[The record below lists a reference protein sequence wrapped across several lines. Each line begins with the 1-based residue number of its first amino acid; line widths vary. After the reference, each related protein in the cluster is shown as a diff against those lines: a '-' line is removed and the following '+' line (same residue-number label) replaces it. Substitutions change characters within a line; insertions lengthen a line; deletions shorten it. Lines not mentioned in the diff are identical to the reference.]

1 MPTARRGLPSG
12 LVSSTPGFKNP
23 AGGCRW
29 ERWGPCAK
37 YCEIRPDKGRK
48 TSIWLTFR
56 ANMVEN
62 NEIVQSKIS
71 LQPKYD
77 SVLNAAGRAAISR
90 GFGVPPTG
98 RGRRKFAVVL
108 TRGRPARAAL
118 RFIQTTGVMLPPK
131 KAVSYAFSFSSWVYF
146 GNCVGNVCW
155 GFCLR
160 ASWRWRRTQRE
171 RPGSGGRGDRRPG
184 RRRCAG
190 MWATRPKLLFQR
202 GWWRVCP
209 LQIGLS
215 RSVHWYDLPVLWDRN
230 VRLLS
235 KPAALG

>member
-1 MPTARRGLPSG
+1 VAGAYGETRLAERLGVVDTWRQESR
-12 LVSSTPGFKNP
+12 
-23 AGGCRW
+23 GGCRW

-56 ANMVEN
+56 ANMAEN

-77 SVLNAAGRAAISR
+77 SVLNAAGRAAISK

-131 KAVSYAFSFSSWVYF
+131 KAGVL
-146 GNCVGNVCW
+146 CV
-155 GFCLR
+155 
-160 ASWRWRRTQRE
+160 Q
-171 RPGSGGRGDRRPG
+171 
-184 RRRCAG
+184 
-190 MWATRPKLLFQR
+190 
-202 GWWRVCP
+202 
-209 LQIGLS
+209 LQ
-215 RSVHWYDLPVLWDRN
+215 
-230 VRLLS
+230 
-235 KPAALG
+235 